1 LAVPRPAPE
10 SEQSAGGVLWRPG
23 SEPAEPEL
31 DAERAPPNV
40 EVCLIATRGSSRWQ
54 LPKGHVSGA
63 ETLAEAA
70 RREVREET
78 GCDGVIEDDLGS
90 IVFWFYVG
98 SGARRKRVRKTV
110 QFFLL
115 RYQKGDTA
123 DHDGEVDEA
132 MWLSADAAVRR
143 LTFES
148 ERQILLK
155 GLGMLRAR
163 RRASPSATSA

>member
-1 LAVPRPAPE
+1 PAFVD
-10 SEQSAGGVLWRPG
+10 SG
-23 SEPAEPEL
+23 EPASI
-31 DAERAPPNV
+31 

-78 GCDGVIEDDLGS
+78 GCDGAIEDDLGS

-98 SGARRKRVRKTV
+98 SGAQRKRVRQTV
-110 QFFLL
+110 QFFLV
-115 RYQKGDTA
+115 RYESGSTG

-132 MWLSADAAVRR
+132 MWLSSDAAVRR

-155 GLGMLRAR
+155 GLDRLHAR
-163 RRASPSATSA
+163 RRASTPASSASG